1 MTAPERDLQGGESAE
16 RPPGSGRPS
25 AIQEL
30 LSKVSLFQFLSPE
43 ELAPIASSLALR
55 AYEAGQV
62 IFHKDDPGTTLQ
74 IIAAGSVKI
83 YLPSEGGEA
92 APLAVLK
99 VGDYFGELAL
109 LDGGPRTASAA
120 ALSRTAILTL
130 GMRDEF
136 LRFITTHPQGTAAIF
151 QAMAA
156 LIRRQ
161 NIQLF
166 GEFFEP

>member
-30 LSKVSLFQFLSPE
+30 LSKVSLSQFLSPE

-83 YLPSEGGEA
+83 YLPSEGGEE

-130 GMRDEF
+130 ERDEF